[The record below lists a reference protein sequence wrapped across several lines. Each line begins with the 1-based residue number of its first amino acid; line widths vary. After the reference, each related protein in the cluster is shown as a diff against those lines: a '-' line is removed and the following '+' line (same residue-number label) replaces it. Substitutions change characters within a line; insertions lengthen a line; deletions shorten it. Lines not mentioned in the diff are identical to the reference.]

1 MLLPT
6 FDIILCTNK
15 SATKVV
21 FQISLSMLLSPAIV
35 LKQGLRYVQVESK
48 GMSKDKQN
56 KEFHKHYGSSPTVLA
71 NIWYDLTTTDIV
83 EARVSEKEQCET
95 GFRMF
100 LVSHYYLW
108 TYPKNSNLLASRF
121 RICER
126 YSRGRHIWK
135 WIERIAALKKK
146 KIIWDPRLNDSN
158 SEIFVVTI
166 DGTDFR
172 AWEKKHP
179 TLPRDNGQCSQK
191 FNHGAVKYEI
201 AISIFAAKVVWIGGS
216 FRGGEHDMTM
226 LREGGLLDKIAP
238 GKLGVVDRGYK
249 SSRPEVESKLS
260 LPNVHDPK
268 ELNNFKSR
276 SRLRQETFNGRLKFF
291 NVLSQTFEHAF
302 ELHHLAFEAVV
313 VIVQYQMD
321 NGSPIFAV

>member
-1 MLLPT
+1 
-6 FDIILCTNK
+6 
-15 SATKVV
+15 
-21 FQISLSMLLSPAIV
+21 MLLSPRSV
-35 LKQGLRYVQVESK
+35 LKQGLRYLQLDDTQLSAA
-48 GMSKDKQN
+48 KQN
-56 KEFHKHYGSSPTVLA
+56 EEFHKHYGSSPMVLA
-71 NIWYDLTTTDIV
+71 NIWYDLTMTDIV

-100 LVSHYYLW
+100 LVAHFFLW
-108 TYPKNSNLLASRF
+108 TYPKNSSLLASRF

-126 YSRGRHIWK
+126 YSRGQHLWK
-135 WIERIAALKKK
+135 WIEQIAALKKK
-146 KIIWDPRLNDSN
+146 KIVWDPLLNDPN
-158 SEIFVVTI
+158 SGIFVVTI

-172 AWEKKHP
+172 TWEKKHP
-179 TLPRDNGQCSQK
+179 TLSRDNGQCSQK

-201 AISIFAAKVVWIGGS
+201 AISIFSAKVVWISGP

-238 GKLGVVDRGYK
+238 GKLGVADRGYQ
-249 SSRPEVESKLS
+249 SSRPEVEAKLS
-260 LPNVHDPK
+260 LPNVYDPK
-268 ELNNFKSR
+268 DLNNFKSR

-291 NVLSQTFEHAF
+291 NVLSETFRHGPEV
-302 ELHHLAFEAVV
+302 HHLVFEAVV